1 MNTQFKPTTAYT
13 LSLIGGLII
22 IVGGLFSFFCY
33 GNSGVLYGM
42 MSGTYSYMSGF
53 WLALPLLSIAS
64 GVIVTIGAI
73 MLNSRPRERMTWG
86 IIVLAFA
93 VASFVGMG
101 GFLIGALLSIIGGA
115 LAINWKPPVET
126 PTNESTQFS

>member
-42 MSGTYSYMSGF
+42 MSS
-53 WLALPLLSIAS
+53 
-64 GVIVTIGAI
+64 
-73 MLNSRPRERMTWG
+73 
-86 IIVLAFA
+86 
-93 VASFVGMG
+93 
-101 GFLIGALLSIIGGA
+101 
-115 LAINWKPPVET
+115 
-126 PTNESTQFS
+126 TNESTQYR